1 MSEFDGYAYKWLH
14 VRAVGQIS
22 LYGIHISRILDTLAL
37 DTNHVCLKESAVP
50 ICPGTDLS

>member
-22 LYGIHISRILDTLAL
+22 LYGIHISRILDT
-37 DTNHVCLKESAVP
+37 NHVCLKESAVP